1 MFEYTGHNKGENSR
15 SVMVG
20 DDKINIRETIT
31 QNIVSCSELFTGL
44 SREMRTQMNAIVAF
58 SYLLNKK
65 EYNEK
70 EREDF
75 SNQIYNSCEQIIG
88 LVDNFLDS
96 AVIDTGN
103 SKVDLKGCRPDT
115 MFHDLFAEFR
125 EILMKE
131 KYRDIIMVTENQALN
146 DAEVL
151 IDTSRVTRVI
161 RNLFQNAISSTRSG
175 YIKMGYYHRDEKLTF
190 YILDSGQGFF
200 KSREFLYTQN
210 LNESLGKFNDISH
223 AINLI
228 LARKLISMLEGS
240 IWIECNG
247 LTGAGIYFSIPA
259 GTAVSS
265 ESSGNKFTKNMI
277 TI

>member
-1 MFEYTGHNKGENSR
+1 MFEIQGNTSSSGEHTESR
-15 SVMVG
+15 TLSKETVNNPFSKTIAFHTSVLNGMSHE
-20 DDKINIRETIT
+20 I
-31 QNIVSCSELFTGL
+31 
-44 SREMRTQMNAIVAF
+44 RTQMNAIVAF
-58 SYLLNKK
+58 PYLLNKK